1 MIFQLLEQAKRA
13 GARLVEAVK
22 VLGLSVRTIKRWRKE
37 GVGEDRREG
46 PRSAPAN
53 AFSEAEVALAL
64 TTLSAAC
71 YRDLAPDV
79 VAAKLADKGDYIGSS
94 STMYRILR
102 RFGLNKHRGRARA
115 RKVRKPPHLVAT
127 KPNQVWSWDI
137 TYLPTQ
143 VRGRYLYLYVIEDV
157 FSRKVVGYCV
167 SERESAEVARALFA
181 RVLGENAGVAPTLT
195 VHSDNGGPMKHAD
208 FSTFLES
215 HGVAR
220 SYSRP
225 SVSDDNPFSES
236 LFRTVKYSPSW
247 PGSFA
252 SLSAAEAWVANW
264 VAWYNDEH
272 LHSGIGYV
280 TPSSRHTGADLELLA
295 KRRLVSERARRAN
308 PSRWSGKSRSWK
320 RPGAVRLGRP
330 DHPAEGGIRADRGAA
345 GPGSR
350 VPEAAAER
358 PCP

>member
-1 MIFQLLEQAKRA
+1 MIFELLDEARRG
-13 GARLVEAVK
+13 GARLMEAVK
-22 VLGLSVRTIKRWRKE
+22 ILGLCVRSIKRWRKE
-37 GVGEDRREG
+37 AGREDAREG

-53 AFSEAEVALAL
+53 AFSPAEVALVL
-64 TTLSAAC
+64 TTLTAGGNS
-71 YRDLAPDV
+71 DLPPDV
-79 VAAKLADKGDYIGSS
+79 VVAKLADEGKYIGSA

-102 RFGLNKHRGRARA
+102 RSRLLKHRGRART
-115 RKVRKPPHLVAT
+115 RKARKPPHLVAT
-127 KPNQVWSWDI
+127 KPNEVWSWDI

-167 SERESAEVARALFA
+167 AERESAEVAQALFA
-181 RVLGENAGVAPTLT
+181 RVLDENPGVAPTLT

-236 LFRTVKYSPSW
+236 LFRTVKYAPSW

-252 SLSAAEAWVANW
+252 SLMEAEAWMAGW
-264 VAWYNDEH
+264 VAWYNHEH

-280 TPSSRHTGADLELLA
+280 TPSSRHAGRDVEILA

-308 PSRWSGKSRSWK
+308 PSRWSGKARSWS

-330 DHPAEGGIRADRGAA
+330 DHPAGGGIPADRGAA

-350 VPEAAAER
+350 VPEAAA
-358 PCP
+358 

>member
-1 MIFQLLEQAKRA
+1 MIFDLLGEAKRG

-22 VLGLSVRTIKRWRKE
+22 ILGLSMQTIKRWRKQ
-37 GVGEDRREG
+37 GVGGDRREG
-46 PRSAPAN
+46 PRSAPSN
-53 AFSEAEVALAL
+53 AFSQAEVALVL
-64 TTLSAAC
+64 TTLTAVEH
-71 YRDLAPDV
+71 RDLPPDV
-79 VAAKLADKGDYIGSS
+79 VVAKLSDEGKYIGSA

-102 RFGLNKHRGRARA
+102 HSKLLKHRGRARA
-115 RKVRKPPHLVAT
+115 RKPRKPPHLMAK
-127 KPNQVWSWDI
+127 KPNEVWSWDI

-157 FSRKVVGYCV
+157 FSRKVVGHCV
-167 SERESAEVARALFA
+167 SERESAEVARALFG
-181 RVLGENAGVAPTLT
+181 RVLDENRGVAPTLT

-215 HGVAR
+215 RGVAR

-236 LFRTVKYSPSW
+236 LFRTMKYGPTW

-252 SLSAAEAWVANW
+252 SSREAETWMAGW
-264 VAWYNDEH
+264 VAWYNDKH

-280 TPSSRHTGADLELLA
+280 TPSSRHTGEDVALLE
-295 KRRLVSERARRAN
+295 KRRLVSEQARQAN
-308 PSRWSGKSRSWK
+308 PSRWSGKARSWR

-330 DHPAEGGIRADRGAA
+330 DHPAEGGIPADRGAA

-350 VPEAAAER
+350 VPEAAA
-358 PCP
+358 

>member
-1 MIFQLLEQAKRA
+1 MIFELLDEARRG

-22 VLGLSVRTIKRWRKE
+22 VLGLSVRSIKRWRKE
-37 GVGEDRREG
+37 PGREDGREG

-53 AFSEAEVALAL
+53 ALGPAEIALVL
-64 TTLSAAC
+64 TTLTAAGNA
-71 YRDLAPDV
+71 DLPPDV
-79 VAAKLADKGDYIGSS
+79 VVAKLADEGKYIGSA
-94 STMYRILR
+94 STMYRVLR
-102 RFGLNKHRGRARA
+102 RFRLLKHRGRART
-115 RKVRKPPHLVAT
+115 RKARKPPHLMAT
-127 KPNQVWSWDI
+127 KPNEVWSWDI
-137 TYLPTQ
+137 TYLTTQ

-167 SERESAEVARALFA
+167 AERESAEVAQALFA
-181 RVLGENAGVAPTLT
+181 RVLDENAGVAPTLT

-215 HGVAR
+215 RGVAR

-236 LFRTVKYSPSW
+236 LFRTVKYAPSW

-252 SLSAAEAWVANW
+252 SHEEAEAWMANW
-264 VAWYNDEH
+264 VAWYNDKH

-280 TPSSRHTGADLELLA
+280 TPSSRHTGEDIELLA
-295 KRRLVSERARRAN
+295 ERRLVSEQARQAN
-308 PSRWSGKSRSWK
+308 PSRWSGKARSWK

-330 DHPAEGGIRADRGAA
+330 DHPAEGGIPADRGAA

-350 VPEAAAER
+350 VPEAAA
-358 PCP
+358 